1 MGRSTSGQPDE
12 IGFGGLQLIQGQGF
26 RFGIDAILLAAFA
39 AGETGG
45 IGIRNALRRADSN
58 RRGVTRNLDADANC
72 QSTWRNLDAD
82 ANCRTFRGHSEARNS
97 TELAD
102 SIGENVSVPD
112 EHSEIVGTA
121 RKQSREFAPNIC
133 DMGCGSGIVSLIL
146 SHKIPNSTITGV
158 EIQAEEAARA
168 AENVARN
175 HLMHRIRI
183 ISSDILDMKN
193 AIWRTSEETS
203 QDVHVGKPNS
213 ETSATQ
219 HETALNPEALAIQ
232 AEVQSSVK
240 PAGRIS
246 KHLFDVVVTN
256 PPYFRRGG
264 AIPNAATGKY
274 IARHETTATTEDF
287 IRVASTLLPDG
298 GDFFMVHRPDRLVD
312 ICTAMRHH
320 HLEPK
325 ELQMVTPHPEE
336 PANILLIHGIK
347 GAGPELRLL
356 PDISV
361 RDQDGEYTPLI
372 HRIYEREEACF

>member
-72 QSTWRNLDAD
+72 QSAWRNPDAD
-82 ANCRTFRGHSEARNS
+82 ANCRTLRGHSEARNS

-102 SIGENVSVPD
+102 SMGENVSMPD
-112 EHSEIVGTA
+112 GYSELVGTA
-121 RKQSREFAPNIC
+121 RKQSHEFAPNIC

-175 HLMHRIRI
+175 HLTHRIRI
-183 ISSDILDMKN
+183 ISSDILDMKKV
-193 AIWRTSEETS
+193 IWRTSEETS
-203 QDVHVGKPNS
+203 QDEHAEK
-213 ETSATQ
+213 
-219 HETALNPEALAIQ
+219 PEASITPYE
-232 AEVQSSVK
+232 AEQKPEAPATRTEAQSSVK
-240 PAGRIS
+240 LAGRIS
-246 KHLFDVVVTN
+246 KYLFDVVVTN

-287 IRVASTLLPDG
+287 VRVASTLLPDG

-312 ICTAMRHH
+312 ICAAMRHH

-325 ELQMVTPHPEE
+325 ELQMVTPHPGE

-356 PDISV
+356 PDIPV

-372 HRIYEREEACF
+372 HRIYERGEACF